1 MEKGGATASAAPSGP
16 VRAIAFV
23 LRCTAAAVVAAVLAA
38 GLGLNHPVW
47 ACVSALVVSQD
58 RIGDTH
64 RALGWRVAATLIGLV
79 VALFSAMVLPAGSVE
94 LRLALAVGI
103 AASITRWRPETRVC
117 MWTAVIV
124 LTTVP
129 PGGTVFQTGW
139 DRAQE
144 VLLGALIGAILHQVA
159 EWVILRLEGRRSM
172 VQGQ

>member
-1 MEKGGATASAAPSGP
+1 MAAAPPSGALRS
-16 VRAIAFV
+16 VAFV
-23 LRCTAAAVVAAVLAA
+23 LRCTAAAVVAAGLAE
-38 GLGLNHPVW
+38 GLGLGHPVW

-79 VALFSAMVLPAGSVE
+79 VALFSAMVVPAGSAE
-94 LRLALAVGI
+94 LRLAVAVGI

-129 PGGTVFQTGW
+129 TGGTVLQTGW

-144 VLLGALIGAILHQVA
+144 VLLGALVGAILHQVA
-159 EWVILRLEGRRSM
+159 EWVILRLERRLARGVSESRAT
-172 VQGQ
+172 

>member
-1 MEKGGATASAAPSGP
+1 MAKVVGAPFGRL
-16 VRAIAFV
+16 RAVAFV
-23 LRCTAAAVVAAVLAA
+23 LRCTAAAVVAAAVAQRL
-38 GLGLNHPVW
+38 GLGHPVW

-79 VALFSAMVLPAGSVE
+79 VALLSATVLPGGSAE

-103 AASITRWRPETRVC
+103 AASITRWRAETRVC

-129 PGGTVFQTGW
+129 PGGTVVRTGL

-144 VLLGALIGAILHQVA
+144 VLLGALIGAVLHQIA
-159 EWVILRLEGRRSM
+159 EGVILRLERRAAARAR
-172 VQGQ
+172 